1 MACAAGLQ
9 ALAVAVPSL
18 AAVPLAHTEDT
29 SGGLLLAVAAVAR
42 TTPPSGQL
50 QQQPAG
56 LGSASGGGSRLPAT
70 DGLEDDDDDDDDDEG
85 YESGSVAEEEAT
97 EDGEDSLAPAATGV
111 NRLRVECKACMQ
123 LGVFRKDGQPT
134 TILAAPVYVRGHC
147 RGLQWTNNDGR
158 KDPAGYH
165 KAWLAVMEEKWAWQ
179 KEEKAA
185 ARKRKHAAE

>member
-29 SGGLLLAVAAVAR
+29 SGGLLLAVAAVAG
-42 TTPPSGQL
+42 TTPSSGQL

-70 DGLEDDDDDDDDDEG
+70 DGLEDDDDDDDDEG

>member
-70 DGLEDDDDDDDDDEG
+70 DGLEDDDDDDDDEG

>member
-1 MACAAGLQ
+1 MQPVCRRLQ
-9 ALAVAVPSL
+9 WPCLPWLQCPS
-18 AAVPLAHTEDT
+18 P
-29 SGGLLLAVAAVAR
+29 
-42 TTPPSGQL
+42 TPKTQVVDCCWQL
-50 QQQPAG
+50 QQWRGRPPPQ
-56 LGSASGGGSRLPAT
+56 ASCNSSLLASGQHQGGGSRLPAT
-70 DGLEDDDDDDDDDEG
+70 DGLEDDDDDDDDEG

-185 ARKRKHAAE
+185 AARKRKHAAK